1 MSLLDSGKQLVYDS
15 NPDLTYKPVF
25 FKPVS
30 TQGTTPLQVEKNPW
44 ESSWWLNAKRINDK
58 AQCIHI
64 GKDSQL
70 FMGDCERE
78 EFEAVLLLYDPFSQK
93 IFNMAKPN
101 QGVVMGPNGEA
112 QMLDD
117 RESKYVLTEVK

>member
-1 MSLLDSGKQLVYDS
+1 MQLVHDS
-15 NPDLTYKPVF
+15 NPDLKYKPMF
-25 FKPVS
+25 FKPES
-30 TQGTTPLQVEKNPW
+30 TQGTTPLQVEKNLW
-44 ESSWWLNAKRINDK
+44 ESSWWLNPKTINDK

-70 FMGDCERE
+70 FMGDCECTE
-78 EFEAVLLLYDPFSQK
+78 QEIAEAVILLLYDPFSQK

-117 RESKYVLTEVK
+117 RESKHVLTEVK